1 MVAAGQ
7 PVLMGERSFARRA
20 RRTATQPPPPHAT
33 VIQALRIGELGVA
46 SAPGELFVELGLA
59 IKQRSPFGVQEAAAL
74 GAEAI
79 WLEETMTDM
88 SGPAQYRRFVF
99 PVVRRMT
106 EAIHAAGMRAVNY
119 YCGDPAG
126 KWDMRLD
133 AGTDALALEEGRKG
147 FENRIEDVVA

>member
-1 MVAAGQ
+1 MA
-7 PVLMGERSFARRA
+7 SFAAQNLPYVYIPLPTSQLFSIFGFENLMQGAYDFPETIEYANRRLLD
-20 RRTATQPPPPHAT
+20 HY
-33 VIQALRIGELGVA
+33 LR
-46 SAPGELFVELGLA
+46 S
-59 IKQRSPFGVQEAAAL
+59 VQEAAAL

-79 WLEETMTDM
+79 WLEEAMTDM